1 MYLGPLEGFQ
11 DQLFRPVLG
20 WSRDNVGLLTGRQGI
35 YKLALRWEYA
45 FAVSGFQVFNLDC
58 AIRFD
63 VFTITE
69 ETRKRRVSPEALL
82 EKILVQRAFT
92 PYQILDSLREIY
104 TSTKENTIYFL
115 LAPCKQFFD
124 GDVQDDEGLFLLEK
138 LVLLLERMRSK
149 RIPIVLVE
157 STKYTHPNFQK
168 IFPKLVALSDDL
180 WELNMVEGHSYL
192 KIRKAKSIYEIGT
205 DQSSKQEFIYG

>member
-35 YKLALRWEYA
+35 YTLALRWEYA

-92 PYQILDSLREIY
+92 PYQILDSLGEIY
-104 TSTKENTIYFL
+104 SSTKENTIYFI

-138 LVLLLERMRSK
+138 LVLLLERMRAK
-149 RIPIVLVE
+149 QIPIVLVE

-168 IFPKLVALSDDL
+168 IFPKLVDLSEDL
-180 WELNMVEGHSYL
+180 WELNVVEGHSYL
-192 KIRKAKSIYEIGT
+192 KIRKAKSIYEIET
-205 DQSSKQEFIYG
+205 DPNSKQEFIYG

>member
-124 GDVQDDEGLFLLEK
+124 GDVQYDEGLFLLEK

>member
-20 WSRDNVGLLTGRQGI
+20 WSRDNIGLLTGRQGI

-92 PYQILDSLREIY
+92 PYQILDSLMEIY
-104 TSTKENTIYFL
+104 SSTKENTIYFL

-138 LVLLLERMRSK
+138 LVLLLERMRS
-149 RIPIVLVE
+149 RQIPIVLVE

-180 WELNMVEGHSYL
+180 WELNVVEGHSYL
-192 KIRKAKSIYEIGT
+192 KIRKAKSMYEIGT
-205 DQSSKQEFIYG
+205 DPNSKQEFIYG

>member
-92 PYQILDSLREIY
+92 PYQILDSLKEIY
-104 TSTKENTIYFL
+104 TSTKENTIYFI

-138 LVLLLERMRSK
+138 LVLLLERMRS
-149 RIPIVLVE
+149 RQIPIVLVE

-168 IFPKLVALSDDL
+168 IFPKLVSLSEDL

-192 KIRKAKSIYEIGT
+192 KIRKAKSMYEIGT
-205 DQSSKQEFIYG
+205 DPNSKQEFIYG

>member
-92 PYQILDSLREIY
+92 PYQILDSVQEIY
-104 TSTKENTIYFL
+104 TSTKENTIYFI

-138 LVLLLERMRSK
+138 LVLLLERMRS
-149 RIPIVLVE
+149 RQIPIVLVE

-168 IFPKLVALSDDL
+168 IFPKLVSLSEDL

-192 KIRKAKSIYEIGT
+192 KIRKAKSMYEIGT
-205 DQSSKQEFIYG
+205 DPNFKQEFIYG

>member
-35 YKLALRWEYA
+35 YKLALLWEYA

-92 PYQILDSLREIY
+92 PYQILDSVREIY
-104 TSTKENTIYFL
+104 SSTKENTIYFI

-138 LVLLLERMRSK
+138 LVILLERMRAK

-157 STKYTHPNFQK
+157 STKYTHPTFQK
-168 IFPKLVALSDDL
+168 IFPKLVELSEDL
-180 WELNMVEGHSYL
+180 WELNVVEGHSYL
-192 KIRKAKSIYEIGT
+192 KIRKAKSTYEIGT
-205 DQSSKQEFIYG
+205 DPNSKQEFIYG